1 MLEWIMTDV
10 ALWLGI
16 ERATLFGLL
25 DGIPLRP
32 GAVET
37 LRALH
42 EGGVGLAI
50 LSTGFLRVVR
60 RSEEAA
66 GFSLPA
72 WANEMRFDDAGR
84 LTSVTMMTSGEGDS
98 PLSKR
103 ALVPAIVERFGT
115 VSERTLAVGDSSGD
129 TGMFGEA
136 GYSLAVHG
144 APEIGARARLPEPDL
159 RCCLPWVFPR
169 A

>member
-1 MLEWIMTDV
+1 M
-10 ALWLGI
+10 
-16 ERATLFGLL
+16 
-25 DGIPLRP
+25 
-32 GAVET
+32 ET

-50 LSTGFLRVVR
+50 LSTGFLRVAR
-60 RSEEAA
+60 RIEEAA
-66 GFSLPA
+66 GFPLQA
-72 WANEMRFDDAGR
+72 WANEMHFDDAGR
-84 LTSVTMMTSGEGDS
+84 LESVTMMTSGDEDS

-115 VSERTLAVGDSSGD
+115 VPERTLAVGDSSGD
-129 TGMFGEA
+129 TGMFSEV

-144 APEIGARARLPEPDL
+144 APEIGARERLPEPDL
-159 RCCLPWVFPR
+159 RCCLPRVFPG